1 MKIKRFFA
9 VLLLMLVFVSAFSTT
24 SVLALTEEEVQAEVE
39 KNGKEAVSGN
49 VFIWFL
55 CAVAFLKVSQKID
68 SFMQSLG
75 LNVGQTG
82 SSMVPEL
89 MLAAKTVASAGGQ
102 GIGRFRASG
111 SVSGQGSSTFAG
123 GLAGIVS
130 RNFQASATNVA
141 TGQGGGIISKQLF
154 NSSLKK
160 GGEFATNIIGSVA
173 KGNGQHVGYITGE
186 KAGDALTSYLGLKQ
200 ENGAGAAMQTNVSAN
215 NMTNE
220 AGNQTSFVSHM
231 LGQQNANIAN
241 TMQASSNV
249 SPVIQPESNSE
260 YQSGMQVPTP
270 GESIPLH
277 TNTDTGLDQTPAYNS
292 DSIPTFTDVS
302 IGSGKISGTET
313 SVEYPNGKDFCMYSA
328 EQYAKPTDGHYD
340 IVTTVDNSKWYRQY
354 AEPAVERTPYMTDNG
369 QIAYREEI
377 VDKLPKPPLRKER

>member
-1 MKIKRFFA
+1 MKTKRIFA
-9 VLLLMLVFVSAFSTT
+9 ILLLILVFVSAFSTT
-24 SVLALTEEEVQAEVE
+24 SVLALTEEEVHAEVE
-39 KNGKEAVSGN
+39 KSGKEAVSGN
-49 VFIWFL
+49 VFVWFL

-75 LNVGQTG
+75 LNAGQTG

-89 MLAAKTVASAGGQ
+89 MLAAKTVASAGGH
-102 GIGRFRASG
+102 GTGRFRASG
-111 SVSGQGSSTFAG
+111 SASGQGGSIFAG

-141 TGQGGGIISKQLF
+141 TGQGGGIVSKQLF

-173 KGNGQHVGYITGE
+173 KGNGQHVGYITGA

-200 ENGAGAAMQTNVSAN
+200 ENGAGAAIRTNMSAN
-215 NMTNE
+215 NTTNK
-220 AGNQTSFVSHM
+220 AGNQTSLVSHM
-231 LGQQNANIAN
+231 LGHQNADISN

-249 SPVIQPESNSE
+249 SPVFHPEGNLEYHSGLQDSAFPES
-260 YQSGMQVPTP
+260 V
-270 GESIPLH
+270 PLH
-277 TNTDTGLDQTPAYNS
+277 TPDTGSESAPGYNS
-292 DSIPTFTDVS
+292 DAIPTFTDVS

-328 EQYAKPTDGHYD
+328 EQYAKPTEGHYD

-369 QIAYREEI
+369 KIAYHEKI
-377 VDKLPKPPLRKER
+377 ADKLPKPPLRKER